1 MRFHVP
7 AAACQLSSRPLLA
20 GQSSWRGAADN
31 VKDSAAR
38 SHLTCRPAGL
48 FSLTLLLLLS
58 HLAGS
63 GAGGGGAGGGGAS
76 SCRLGSQG
84 GAPTALSGHLC
95 HSEPGPDPDPQTVA
109 RLLESLVTVPH
120 EEVGEVAICA
130 SLRNEG
136 RFIVEWLLYVSSRV
150 YSRWLRG
157 RRRARGRR
165 ERARMARAI
174 EDRFPKSQQ
183 LTSSALRHDQYR
195 VLGVDRFYL

>member
-20 GQSSWRGAADN
+20 GQSSSRGAADK
-31 VKDSAAR
+31 VKYSAAR
-38 SHLTCRPAGL
+38 SHLACRPAGL

-63 GAGGGGAGGGGAS
+63 GAGGGGAS
-76 SCRLGSQG
+76 SRRLGSQG

-95 HSEPGPDPDPQTVA
+95 HSESGPDLDPQTVA

-120 EEVGEVAICA
+120 DEVGEVALCA

-157 RRRARGRR
+157 RRRAGGTTRACTNGQGNRGPIP
-165 ERARMARAI
+165 EIAATDLLCTMARTVSRSRCRPVLPV
-174 EDRFPKSQQ
+174 RFP
-183 LTSSALRHDQYR
+183 
-195 VLGVDRFYL
+195 